1 MAAHADRTDRELP
14 PGSEPRREP
23 RSDREPGREPG
34 GEPGS
39 VGVPGAAGALRA
51 AGAARVVRAPGPTAP
66 GAVAVFPVVGEPVGL
81 LLAAG
86 GGRRLGLGPKALLP
100 YRGRPLLEHALAVLR
115 DGGCRRVL
123 VVLGAGADEVT
134 RRVGPGD
141 SGLGGWEGVAVVRND
156 DWESGMGSSLRVGLG
171 ALPPDAPAALVSLVD
186 TPGVTPAAVARLL
199 AAHQGGARLAAAAYG
214 GRRAHPVLIGADY
227 WAEAARGAV
236 GDAGARALLAAHADE
251 LTLVECGD
259 VARPDDIDTPE
270 AWARWSS

>member
-1 MAAHADRTDRELP
+1 MTSA
-14 PGSEPRREP
+14 
-23 RSDREPGREPG
+23 
-34 GEPGS
+34 
-39 VGVPGAAGALRA
+39 AAGAPR
-51 AGAARVVRAPGPTAP
+51 P
-66 GAVAVFPVVGEPVGL
+66 AVPRPVAL

-100 YRGRPLLEHALAVLR
+100 YRGRPLLEHAVAVLR
-115 DGGCRRVL
+115 DGGCQRVL
-123 VVLGAGADEVT
+123 VVLGAGADEALA
-134 RRVGPGD
+134 RVE
-141 SGLGGWEGVAVVRND
+141 LGGCEVVRNP
-156 DWESGMGSSLRVGLG
+156 DWESGMGSSLRVGLA

-186 TPGVTPAAVARLL
+186 TPGVGPVAVARMLT
-199 AAHQGGARLAAAAYG
+199 AHQQGARLAAAAYG
-214 GRRAHPVLIGADY
+214 GRRAHPVLLGAEY